1 MSAAGAKPTLSHLD
15 CVSTAA
21 AARARGRGQRLQLF
35 LCPHHE
41 SNHDLTTSAGS
52 ASCRKWTLRF
62 AAWHSAVARI
72 SAELLPPIFP
82 STWLLSKCSFCGVE
96 SFGHTLHEVL
106 SNLKMCGCLGT
117 LVSHALPDGWIQS
130 LHVRLTSKYYWILP
144 LSVACSE

>member
-52 ASCRKWTLRF
+52 ASCRKWTLHF

-82 STWLLSKCSFCGVE
+82 STWLLSKRSFCGVE

-106 SNLKMCGCLGT
+106 SNLNC
-117 LVSHALPDGWIQS
+117 VDVWEH
-130 LHVRLTSKYYWILP
+130 
-144 LSVACSE
+144 LSVTLCQMGGSNPFMSDWLQNITEFFLCQ